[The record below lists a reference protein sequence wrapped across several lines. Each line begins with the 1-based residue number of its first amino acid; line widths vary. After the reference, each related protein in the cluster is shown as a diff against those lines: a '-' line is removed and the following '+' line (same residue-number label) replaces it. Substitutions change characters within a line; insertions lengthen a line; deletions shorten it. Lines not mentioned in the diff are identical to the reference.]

1 MTIIWC
7 MNLKCEVR
15 ETECFVILDHFCP
28 FTLPAWQ
35 PVKQKFEKLKTTPG
49 DAIILHM
56 CTIPRQSYEV
66 WFVRYGVWE
75 PEFSAILDS
84 FLPFYSPNSSENQK
98 FEKMENMPTD
108 IIILHMCTI
117 NGNHMMRNGDMEIWR
132 YGSWDMVISYPF
144 TPKILTMKKKKKK
157 KSLGILT
164 CYIYIP

>member
-1 MTIIWC
+1 MSFWTISALLPSLPG
-7 MNLKCEVR
+7 NL
-15 ETECFVILDHFCP
+15 
-28 FTLPAWQ
+28 
-35 PVKQKFEKLKTTPG
+35 VKQKFEKLKTTPG

-75 PEFSAILDS
+75 PEFSAILDR
-84 FLPFYSPNSSENQK
+84 FLPFYSPNSSENQN

-144 TPKILTMKKKKKK
+144 TPKILTMKKKKKA
-157 KSLGILT
+157 
-164 CYIYIP
+164 